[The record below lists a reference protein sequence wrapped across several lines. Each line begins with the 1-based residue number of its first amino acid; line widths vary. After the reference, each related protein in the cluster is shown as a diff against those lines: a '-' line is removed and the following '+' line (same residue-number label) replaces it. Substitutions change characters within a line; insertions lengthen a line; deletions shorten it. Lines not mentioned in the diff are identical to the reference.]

1 MITVLSRPEENA
13 VTMEDLDT
21 LQMELESLLNAVVVR
36 SLNLQRE
43 IAGMTDKPSKSGQSF
58 LKGVNL
64 FFLIFFTS
72 LVSSDVFSLCHLE
85 SVQSKMTAHP
95 KN

>member
-1 MITVLSRPEENA
+1 MIAVLSRPEENA

-43 IAGMTDKPSKSGQSF
+43 IAGMTEKPSKSGQSF

-64 FFLIFFTS
+64 FLLIFCYN
-72 LVSSDVFSLCHLE
+72 FSQL
-85 SVQSKMTAHP
+85 
-95 KN
+95 

>member
-1 MITVLSRPEENA
+1 
-13 VTMEDLDT
+13 MEDLDT

-58 LKGVNL
+58 LKGVTFYSRAEWMKPPQL
-64 FFLIFFTS
+64 
-72 LVSSDVFSLCHLE
+72 
-85 SVQSKMTAHP
+85 AHEICRHP
-95 KN
+95 GYSGPILMKLLGILPEMYTFR